1 MLLIDYLYSIGHEDF
16 VDKMEEWNKLIS
28 NGDVHVEK
36 TEIDMKEWF
45 LEDYSLKEVIE
56 ILEGRKNTD
65 YGCWDY
71 IEDLDLW
78 VYKY

>member
-28 NGDVHVEK
+28 NGDVHVER
-36 TEIDMKEWF
+36 TEMDMKEWF

>member
-1 MLLIDYLYSIGHEDF
+1 MLLIDYLYSIRHEDF

-45 LEDYSLKEVIE
+45 LEDYSLREVIE

>member
-45 LEDYSLKEVIE
+45 LEDYSLREVIE

>member
-45 LEDYSLKEVIE
+45 LEDYSLREVIE
-56 ILEGRKNTD
+56 ILEERKNTD

>member
-45 LEDYSLKEVIE
+45 LEDYSLREVIE
-56 ILEGRKNTD
+56 ILEERENTD

>member
-1 MLLIDYLYSIGHEDF
+1 MLLIDYLYSIGHEAF

-45 LEDYSLKEVIE
+45 LEDYSLREVIE